1 MTKIY
6 LLSLKARIYPTSD
19 LNYYD
24 HVVIANNIKEAREL
38 CPKDEPA
45 WLSATKST
53 CKKIGLSTLKPRV
66 VLSG

>member
-6 LLSLKARIYPTSD
+6 LLSLKPHIFPTSGF
-19 LNYYD
+19 NYYD
-24 HVVIANNIKEAREL
+24 HVVIANNMKEAREL

-45 WLSATKST
+45 WLSPAKSY
-53 CKKIGLSTLKPRV
+53 CKKIGLSTLKSRV

>member
-6 LLSLKARIYPTSD
+6 HLRLKPHIFPTSD

-24 HVVIANNIKEAREL
+24 HVVIASNIKEAREL

-45 WLSATKST
+45 WISPSKST
-53 CKKIGLSTLKPRV
+53 CRKIGLSRLKSRV

>member
-6 LLSLKARIYPTSD
+6 LLSLKPPNFPTSD
-19 LNYYD
+19 FNYYG

-45 WLSATKST
+45 WLDSRKSV
-53 CKKIGLSTLKPRV
+53 CKKIGISTLKSQV
-66 VLSG
+66 LLSG